1 MGGDEEK
8 HEAFEEIAIQLS
20 IFICN
25 FAAMIVKRLIGIIVV
40 GAVVLLTGCGG
51 DKAKML
57 QQLEQLEQQNRSG
70 EAMLNDSLAE
80 SLVNYFDR
88 HGDAN
93 ERMRSRYILGRT
105 YYCLDE
111 LPRALEMYNEAAD
124 CADTTSAD
132 CNYKVL
138 SRIHAQSAVIFN
150 LQVQPRSQLDELRMA
165 EYYAWKGKDT
175 LQAIECYAQLSDA
188 YELLGIQDSIVL
200 IKETAAQLFYDINR
214 PERAAQT
221 LGSAILALVKKRD
234 LAKAKNYINVYE
246 SSSNFFSPN
255 GDIVIG
261 REIYYYIKGE
271 YYLAYGIRDS
281 AEYYFRKELK
291 ESKDVNDHIAG
302 SKGLQELYEE
312 KRIPDSIAKYA
323 KLSYELNDSAYLLS
337 EMQNIQKFQAS
348 YNYNH
353 QKQLAEE
360 KANDARNA
368 YIAIGIIMVLFLF
381 IVVIAW
387 LWFRHHRMEQQL
399 KETQYQQTQNLLEQ
413 AQSDL
418 MELQEKN
425 ENASD
430 LISRKSREIS
440 ELQSQIAQYQHRQS
454 VKDHANLEDLLDNA
468 PITRDLAE
476 LLKANPVQSA
486 TQGQLRELRK
496 LINELIP
503 NFYEALNH
511 PQALRPVEYEV
522 CLLTR
527 CHFKPAAISKLLD
540 RDDAYISNLR
550 KGILLKVYGIKGSP
564 KELDEQ
570 IMQIV

>member
-1 MGGDEEK
+1 M
-8 HEAFEEIAIQLS
+8 IA
-20 IFICN
+20 
-25 FAAMIVKRLIGIIVV
+25 KRLIGIIVV
-40 GAVVLLTGCGG
+40 GAVVLLAGCSG

-132 CNYKVL
+132 CDFAKL
-138 SRIHAQSAVIFN
+138 SRVYAQSAEIYYN
-150 LQVQPRSQLDELRMA
+150 QVQPRTQLENLRRA
-165 EYYAWKGKDT
+165 QWYAQKGKDT
-175 LQAIECYAQLSDA
+175 LMSIECFARQANA
-188 YELLGIQDSIVL
+188 YEFLNEWDSIVYVTDMASDMFKRIDRKDRSVQVL
-200 IKETAAQLFYDINR
+200 YNEL
-214 PERAAQT
+214 
-221 LGSAILALVKKRD
+221 LALIHLDNYDKAGKIFYMYEKSSGFFDKTNNIDKRYD
-234 LAKAKNYINVYE
+234 
-246 SSSNFFSPN
+246 
-255 GDIVIG
+255 
-261 REIYYYIKGE
+261 IYYYIKGL
-271 YYLAYGIRDS
+271 YYLGVNKVDS
-281 AEYYFRKELK
+281 AESLFRKEL
-291 ESKDVNDHIAG
+291 SQATDLNNRIAG
-302 SKGLQELYEE
+302 CKGLQEVYSR
-312 KRIPDSIAKYA
+312 KGIVDSIAKYA
-323 KLSYELNDSAYLLS
+323 NLGYILNDSAYSLS

-381 IVVIAW
+381 IAVIAW

>member
-1 MGGDEEK
+1 M
-8 HEAFEEIAIQLS
+8 IA
-20 IFICN
+20 
-25 FAAMIVKRLIGIIVV
+25 KRLIGIIVV
-40 GAVVLLTGCGG
+40 GAVVLLAGCSG

-165 EYYAWKGKDT
+165 EYYAWRGKDT
-175 LQAIECYAQLSDA
+175 LQAIECYAQQSNV
-188 YELLGIQDSIVL
+188 YYLLHNPDSVIL
-200 IKETAAQLFYDINR
+200 IKEDASRMYGEIGRED
-214 PERAAQT
+214 RAAKT
-221 LGSAILALVKKRD
+221 LSSAITMLIEK
-234 LAKAKNYINVYE
+234 
-246 SSSNFFSPN
+246 
-255 GDIVIG
+255 GDIVRAGKFCNLYETRSGLFDEDKNIVSG
-261 REIYYYIKGE
+261 REIYYYAKGRLL
-271 YYLAYGIRDS
+271 LAVHQLDS
-281 AEYYFRKELK
+281 AEYFFRKELRVG
-291 ESKDVNDHIAG
+291 KDLNNQIAG
-302 SKGLQELYEE
+302 CKGLQKLYEQ

-323 KLSYELNDSAYLLS
+323 TLAYEFNDSAYSLS

-381 IVVIAW
+381 IAVIAW

-511 PQALRPVEYEV
+511 PQALRPIEYEV

-527 CHFKPAAISKLLD
+527 CHFKPAAIGKLLD

>member
-1 MGGDEEK
+1 M
-8 HEAFEEIAIQLS
+8 IA
-20 IFICN
+20 
-25 FAAMIVKRLIGIIVV
+25 KRLIGIIVV
-40 GAVVLLTGCGG
+40 GAVMLLAGCSG

-88 HGDAN
+88 YGDAN

-132 CNYKVL
+132 CDFAKL
-138 SRIHAQSAVIFN
+138 SRVYAQSAEVYYN
-150 LQVQPRSQLDELRMA
+150 QVQPRTQLENLRRA
-165 EYYAWKGKDT
+165 QWYAQKGKDT
-175 LQAIECYAQLSDA
+175 LMSIECFALQANA
-188 YELLGIQDSIVL
+188 YEFLNEWDSVVYVTDMASDMFNRIDRKDRSVQVL
-200 IKETAAQLFYDINR
+200 YNEL
-214 PERAAQT
+214 
-221 LGSAILALVKKRD
+221 LALIHLDNYDKAGKIFYIYEKSSGFFDETNNIDKRYD
-234 LAKAKNYINVYE
+234 
-246 SSSNFFSPN
+246 
-255 GDIVIG
+255 
-261 REIYYYIKGE
+261 IYYYIKGL
-271 YYLAYGIRDS
+271 YYLGVNKLDS
-281 AEYYFRKELK
+281 AESLFRKEL
-291 ESKDVNDHIAG
+291 SQATDLNNRIAG
-302 SKGLQELYEE
+302 CKGLQEVYSR
-312 KRIPDSIAKYA
+312 KGIVDSIAKYA
-323 KLSYELNDSAYLLS
+323 NLGYILNDSAYSLS

-360 KANDARNA
+360 KTNDARNA

-381 IVVIAW
+381 IAVIAW

-496 LINELIP
+496 LINEFIP

>member
-1 MGGDEEK
+1 M
-8 HEAFEEIAIQLS
+8 
-20 IFICN
+20 
-25 FAAMIVKRLIGIIVV
+25 
-40 GAVVLLTGCGG
+40 
-51 DKAKML
+51 
-57 QQLEQLEQQNRSG
+57 
-70 EAMLNDSLAE
+70 
-80 SLVNYFDR
+80 
-88 HGDAN
+88 
-93 ERMRSRYILGRT
+93 
-105 YYCLDE
+105 
-111 LPRALEMYNEAAD
+111 
-124 CADTTSAD
+124 
-132 CNYKVL
+132 
-138 SRIHAQSAVIFN
+138 
-150 LQVQPRSQLDELRMA
+150 
-165 EYYAWKGKDT
+165 
-175 LQAIECYAQLSDA
+175 
-188 YELLGIQDSIVL
+188 
-200 IKETAAQLFYDINR
+200 
-214 PERAAQT
+214 
-221 LGSAILALVKKRD
+221 
-234 LAKAKNYINVYE
+234 
-246 SSSNFFSPN
+246 
-255 GDIVIG
+255 
-261 REIYYYIKGE
+261 
-271 YYLAYGIRDS
+271 
-281 AEYYFRKELK
+281 
-291 ESKDVNDHIAG
+291 
-302 SKGLQELYEE
+302 
-312 KRIPDSIAKYA
+312 
-323 KLSYELNDSAYLLS
+323 
-337 EMQNIQKFQAS
+337 
-348 YNYNH
+348 
-353 QKQLAEE
+353 AEE

-381 IVVIAW
+381 IAVIAW

-511 PQALRPVEYEV
+511 PQALRPIEYEV

-527 CHFKPAAISKLLD
+527 CHFKPAAIGKLLD

>member
-1 MGGDEEK
+1 
-8 HEAFEEIAIQLS
+8 
-20 IFICN
+20 
-25 FAAMIVKRLIGIIVV
+25 
-40 GAVVLLTGCGG
+40 
-51 DKAKML
+51 
-57 QQLEQLEQQNRSG
+57 
-70 EAMLNDSLAE
+70 MLNDSLAE

-132 CNYKVL
+132 CDFAKL
-138 SRIHAQSAVIFN
+138 SRVYAQSAEIYYN
-150 LQVQPRSQLDELRMA
+150 QVQPRTQLENLRRA
-165 EYYAWKGKDT
+165 QWYAQKGKDT
-175 LQAIECYAQLSDA
+175 LMSIECFALQANA
-188 YELLGIQDSIVL
+188 YEFLNEWDSIVYVTDMASDMFKRIDRKDRSVQVL
-200 IKETAAQLFYDINR
+200 YNEL
-214 PERAAQT
+214 
-221 LGSAILALVKKRD
+221 LALIHLDNYDKAGKIFYMYEKSSGFFDETNNIDKRYD
-234 LAKAKNYINVYE
+234 
-246 SSSNFFSPN
+246 
-255 GDIVIG
+255 
-261 REIYYYIKGE
+261 IYYYIKGL
-271 YYLAYGIRDS
+271 YYLGVNKVDS
-281 AEYYFRKELK
+281 AESLFRKEL
-291 ESKDVNDHIAG
+291 SQATDLNNRIAG
-302 SKGLQELYEE
+302 CKGLQEVYSR
-312 KRIPDSIAKYA
+312 KGIVDSIAKYA
-323 KLSYELNDSAYLLS
+323 NLGYILNDSAYSLS

-381 IVVIAW
+381 IAVIAW

>member
-1 MGGDEEK
+1 M
-8 HEAFEEIAIQLS
+8 IA
-20 IFICN
+20 
-25 FAAMIVKRLIGIIVV
+25 KRLIGIIVV
-40 GAVVLLTGCGG
+40 GAVVLLTGCSG

-105 YYCLDE
+105 YYCLEE

-150 LQVQPRSQLDELRMA
+150 RQVQPRSQLDGLRMA
-165 EYYAWKGKDT
+165 EYYAWRGKDT
-175 LQAIECYAQLSDA
+175 LQAVECYAEQTEAYKFLQQIDSVILISEIAAHMFKEIERNDRASQLLGGEVTSLIQKGKTDRA
-188 YELLGIQDSIVL
+188 RQCVNEYELSSG
-200 IKETAAQLFYDINR
+200 LFNKDGNI
-214 PERAAQT
+214 E
-221 LGSAILALVKKRD
+221 K
-234 LAKAKNYINVYE
+234 
-246 SSSNFFSPN
+246 
-255 GDIVIG
+255 G
-261 REIYYYIKGE
+261 REIYYYIKGK
-271 YYLAYGIRDS
+271 YYLAVHQLDS
-281 AEYYFRKELK
+281 AELMFRKELRDG
-291 ESKDVNDHIAG
+291 KDLNNQIAG
-302 SKGLQELYEE
+302 SKGLQELFEQ

-381 IVVIAW
+381 IAVIAW

-496 LINELIP
+496 LINEFIP

>member
-1 MGGDEEK
+1 M
-8 HEAFEEIAIQLS
+8 F
-20 IFICN
+20 FCVICGFFCI
-25 FAAMIVKRLIGIIVV
+25 FAAMKRLIGMIVV
-40 GAVVLLTGCGG
+40 GAVVLLAGCSG

-150 LQVQPRSQLDELRMA
+150 LQVQPRSQLHELNMA
-165 EYYAWKGKDT
+165 SYYAIKANDSLG
-175 LQAIECYAQLSDA
+175 AVESYAQIAEA
-188 YELLGIQDSIVL
+188 YKFLHMHDSVIIISEIAAHKFKEINKNEFSAQVL
-200 IKETAAQLFYDINR
+200 V
-214 PERAAQT
+214 
-221 LGSAILALVKKRD
+221 SAITSLLEKD
-234 LAKAKNYINVYE
+234 DFSKAKRYIDIYE
-246 SSSNFFSPN
+246 GESGYFDKQGN
-255 GDIVIG
+255 IEKG
-261 REIYYYIKGE
+261 REIYYYIKGK
-271 YYLAYGIRDS
+271 YYLAVHQLDS
-281 AEYYFRKELK
+281 AEYIFRKELRDG
-291 ESKDVNDHIAG
+291 KDSNNQIAG
-302 SKGLQELYEE
+302 CKGLQMVYEQR
-312 KRIPDSIAKYA
+312 KNSDSIAKYA
-323 KLSYELNDSAYLLS
+323 TLSYELNDSAYLLS

-381 IVVIAW
+381 IAVIAW

-511 PQALRPVEYEV
+511 PQALRPIEYEV

>member
-1 MGGDEEK
+1 M
-8 HEAFEEIAIQLS
+8 IA
-20 IFICN
+20 
-25 FAAMIVKRLIGIIVV
+25 KRLIGIIVV
-40 GAVVLLTGCGG
+40 GAVVLLAGCSG

-132 CNYKVL
+132 CDFAKL
-138 SRIHAQSAVIFN
+138 SRVYAQKADIYHK
-150 LQVQPRSQLDELRMA
+150 QVQPRSQLDNLRRA
-165 EYYAWKGKDT
+165 EYYGWKGKDT
-175 LQAIECYAQLSDA
+175 LMAVECYSLQIESYKYLQL
-188 YELLGIQDSIVL
+188 LDSFIWVSENAAEKFKL
-200 IKETAAQLFYDINR
+200 IGRND
-214 PERAAQT
+214 RASQIRVGEVT
-221 LGSAILALVKKRD
+221 TLVKTHEFN
-234 LAKAKNYINVYE
+234 KARKYIDDYE
-246 SSSNFFSPN
+246 SKSGLFKQN
-255 GDIVIG
+255 GCIIEG
-261 REIYYYIKGE
+261 HEIYYFVKGE
-271 YYLAYGIRDS
+271 YYLAINQLDS
-281 AEYYFRKELK
+281 AEYLFRKELRNG
-291 ESKDVNDHIAG
+291 KDLNNKIAG
-302 SKGLQELYEE
+302 CRGLQ
-312 KRIPDSIAKYA
+312 KVFNIRKKPDSIAKYA
-323 KLSYELNDSAYLLS
+323 TLAYEFNDSAYSLS

-381 IVVIAW
+381 IAVIAW

-527 CHFKPAAISKLLD
+527 CHFKPAAIGKLLD

>member
-1 MGGDEEK
+1 M
-8 HEAFEEIAIQLS
+8 IA
-20 IFICN
+20 
-25 FAAMIVKRLIGIIVV
+25 KRLIGIIVV
-40 GAVVLLTGCGG
+40 GAVVLLAGCSG

-132 CNYKVL
+132 CDFAKL
-138 SRIHAQSAVIFN
+138 SRVYAQSAEIYYN
-150 LQVQPRSQLDELRMA
+150 QVQPRTQLENLRRA
-165 EYYAWKGKDT
+165 QWYAQKGKDT
-175 LQAIECYAQLSDA
+175 LMSIECFALQANA
-188 YELLGIQDSIVL
+188 YEFLNEWDSVVYVTDMASDMFNRIDRKDRSVQVL
-200 IKETAAQLFYDINR
+200 YNEL
-214 PERAAQT
+214 
-221 LGSAILALVKKRD
+221 LALIHLDNYDKAGKIFYMYEKSSGFFDKTNNIDKRYD
-234 LAKAKNYINVYE
+234 
-246 SSSNFFSPN
+246 
-255 GDIVIG
+255 
-261 REIYYYIKGE
+261 IYYYIKGL
-271 YYLAYGIRDS
+271 YYLGVNKVDS
-281 AEYYFRKELK
+281 AESLFRKEL
-291 ESKDVNDHIAG
+291 SQATDLNNRIAG
-302 SKGLQELYEE
+302 CKGLQEVYSR
-312 KRIPDSIAKYA
+312 KGIVDSIAKYA
-323 KLSYELNDSAYLLS
+323 NLGYILNDSAYSLS

-381 IVVIAW
+381 IAVIAW